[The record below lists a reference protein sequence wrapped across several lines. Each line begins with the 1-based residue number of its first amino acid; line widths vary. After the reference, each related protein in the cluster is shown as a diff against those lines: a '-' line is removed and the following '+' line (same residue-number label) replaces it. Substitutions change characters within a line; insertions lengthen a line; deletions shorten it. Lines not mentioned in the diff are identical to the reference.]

1 VPIEEVQTCDDG
13 KSLDLRLIDQSSYK
27 IGSWIRPIGTDIQ
40 KDSKVL
46 EKGTILHAAEL
57 GLLATIG
64 CVQSIK
70 VFRKMVNI
78 GILSTGNELVD
89 AGIERL
95 PVGKIRDSNKSM
107 FKSILKEL
115 TSKLGL
121 TDNVNVIDLGI
132 CQDNGTA
139 IDEAVTDAISKKNCH
154 VIITSGGVSMG
165 ELDLIK
171 PYIE

>member
-1 VPIEEVQTCDDG
+1 
-13 KSLDLRLIDQSSYK
+13 
-27 IGSWIRPIGTDIQ
+27 
-40 KDSKVL
+40 
-46 EKGTILHAAEL
+46 
-57 GLLATIG
+57 
-64 CVQSIK
+64 
-70 VFRKMVNI
+70 MVNI

-107 FKSILKEL
+107 FKSILKEI
-115 TSKLGL
+115 TTKLGL
-121 TDNVNVIDLGI
+121 TDNVNIIDLGI

-139 IDEAVTDAISKKNCH
+139 IDEAISKAISKDNCH
-154 VIITSGGVSMG
+154 IIVTSGGVSMG

>member
-1 VPIEEVQTCDDG
+1 
-13 KSLDLRLIDQSSYK
+13 
-27 IGSWIRPIGTDIQ
+27 
-40 KDSKVL
+40 
-46 EKGTILHAAEL
+46 
-57 GLLATIG
+57 
-64 CVQSIK
+64 
-70 VFRKMVNI
+70 MVNI

-107 FKSILKEL
+107 FKSILKEI
-115 TSKLGL
+115 TTKLGL
-121 TDNVNVIDLGI
+121 TDNVNIIDLSI

-139 IDEAVTDAISKKNCH
+139 IDEAISKAIPKNNCH
-154 VIITSGGVSMG
+154 IIVTSGGVSMG